1 MENLSIKIR
10 ETKQAIINTI
20 NASGLHIDIVDAIMM
35 DLARSIHELAEKNYQ
50 DALRQQEQTSDE
62 TQDEEAE
69 P

>member
-10 ETKQAIINTI
+10 ETKQAVINTI

-35 DLARSIHELAEKNYQ
+35 DLARSIHELAEQNYQ
-50 DALRQQEQTSDE
+50 EMLRQQEQTSDE